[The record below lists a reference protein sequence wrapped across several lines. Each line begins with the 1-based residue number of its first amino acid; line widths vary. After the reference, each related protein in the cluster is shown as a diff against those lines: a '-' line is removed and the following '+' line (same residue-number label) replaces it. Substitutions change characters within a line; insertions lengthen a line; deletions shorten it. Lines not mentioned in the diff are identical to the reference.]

1 MEHHTEHH
9 MQNTTMDTPHHRPTG
24 VTIIAVLLGIEG
36 ILEVIIGIL
45 ILATSFFIS
54 HRVIVH
60 GHTITATAI
69 NVLGGILGG
78 LPLIVGILTL
88 IFTWGLWMLKRWA
101 FWVTVAIAALNI
113 LIALPAIFQSPPN
126 IFSFVLR
133 VIVPIIILLYFLFY
147 PQVRH
152 AFHT

>member
-1 MEHHTEHH
+1 MEHQ
-9 MQNTTMDTPHHRPTG
+9 MQNMRLDTTHRRPGG
-24 VTIIAVLLGIEG
+24 VTLIAVLLGIEG

-45 ILATSFFIS
+45 LLATSLFIS
-54 HRVIVH
+54 HRITVH
-60 GHTITATAI
+60 GHTTIATAI
-69 NVLGGILGG
+69 NVLGGVLGG

-101 FWVTVAIAALNI
+101 FWTTIVIAALNI
-113 LIALPAIFQSPPN
+113 AVALPAIFQAHPN
-126 IFSFVLR
+126 IPSFVIR
-133 VIVPIIILLYFLFY
+133 IIVPAIILLYFLFF

>member
-1 MEHHTEHH
+1 
-9 MQNTTMDTPHHRPTG
+9 MQNTNVDTLQRRPGG
-24 VTIIAVLLGIEG
+24 VTLIAVLLGIEG

-45 ILATSFFIS
+45 ILATSLFIS
-54 HRVIVH
+54 HRITVH
-60 GHTITATAI
+60 GHTTVATVI
-69 NVLGGILGG
+69 NVLGGVLGG

-101 FWVTVAIAALNI
+101 FWTTIVIAALNI
-113 LIALPAIFQSPPN
+113 LVALPVIFQAQPN
-126 IFSFVLR
+126 IPSFVIR
-133 VIVPIIILLYFLFY
+133 IIVPVLILIYFLLF